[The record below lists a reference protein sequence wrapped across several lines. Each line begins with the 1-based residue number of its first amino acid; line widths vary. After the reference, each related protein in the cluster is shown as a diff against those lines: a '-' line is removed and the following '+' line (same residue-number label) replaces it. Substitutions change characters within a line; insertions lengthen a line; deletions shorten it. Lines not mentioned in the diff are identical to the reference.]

1 MKLSDYVI
9 HYLEQIGVRDVFLL
23 SGGGM
28 MHLLDSVSRSEQI
41 STYYNLN
48 EQATSICADA
58 YGQYTNHLGV
68 CMVTTGP
75 GATNAITGVVSAFQD
90 STPMLVISGQVKTTE
105 LAPEG
110 VRVKGLQE
118 VQITKLVKDVTKY
131 AVTVMNKEDIRYHL
145 ERAIHLATTGRKG
158 PVWIDIPLDIQA
170 ADVDIET
177 LKGFC
182 PHLEKDAQTIV
193 KQEDFE
199 EIYCELIQ
207 AKSPIVLFGQ
217 GVISGQAE
225 REARLLV
232 EQLKIPTLLTW
243 RAKGLF
249 KDNDSLF
256 FGYPGSPAPRY
267 SNFILQNAD
276 FLLIIGA
283 RINAHLTAYNEK
295 NFAKKAKKYI
305 VDIDENELNISSIDF
320 QKRICCHAKDFMRGF
335 LVFYSEQ
342 KFVNTKTKWLN
353 FCEQMKE
360 KYPIYSERPPVQS
373 EGIYGLD
380 FSYELSKQSDDQDVF
395 VVSPTG
401 RVFTSSVLGIQLK
414 ENQRVVSSSGLGSMG
429 YGLPSVI
436 GACIASGKRRTII
449 FEGDGSLQ
457 HNLQELQLL
466 TTYQLPIKLFIYN
479 NNGYSSIYSMQ
490 HNHFKGNLAGCN
502 ADSGVR
508 LPDLKEIAKLYGL
521 PYLKI
526 EHTNQLSEG
535 LKMALSDNRPMI
547 CEIIGD
553 IRFEEIPRAQTKV
566 NQDGTLSSS
575 SLEELYPFI
584 DVVEQFE

>member
-9 HYLEQIGVRDVFLL
+9 YYLEQIGVRDVFLL

-145 ERAIHLATTGRKG
+145 EKAIHLATTGRKG

-170 ADVDIET
+170 AEIIPEQ
-177 LKGFC
+177 LKGFQTRKQNWKISGDMLHNIKY
-182 PHLEKDAQTIV
+182 HLM
-193 KQEDFE
+193 
-199 EIYCELIQ
+199 Q
-207 AKSPIVLFGQ
+207 AKRPLILYGQ
-217 GVISGQAE
+217 GVLSSGAKK
-225 REARLLV
+225 EALRLTENLN
-232 EQLKIPTLLTW
+232 IPFTLNW
-243 RAKGLF
+243 RAKGLA
-249 KDNDSLF
+249 DEDHSLF
-256 FGYPGSPAPRY
+256 FGFPGSPAPRY

-276 FLLIIGA
+276 FLLVVGS
-283 RINAHLTAYNEK
+283 RLNAAITAFNPE
-295 NFAKKAKKYI
+295 NFAKHAKKFV
-305 VDIDENELNISSIDF
+305 VDIDKNELDLLDEALFETVHCDAKIFLKQFLQEVENQYRFENE
-320 QKRICCHAKDFMRGF
+320 
-335 LVFYSEQ
+335 
-342 KFVNTKTKWLN
+342 KWIN
-353 FCEQMKE
+353 FCSQMKQ
-360 KYPIYSERPPVQS
+360 KYPVYQERMS
-373 EGIYGLD
+373 FDAKGIYGFD
-380 FSYELSKQSDDQDVF
+380 FSEVLSRLSDDSDVF

-401 RVFTSSVLGIQLK
+401 RVFTSSVLGIHLK
-414 ENQRVVSSSGLGSMG
+414 GNQQIVVPSALGSMG

-436 GACIASGKRRTII
+436 GVCVASKKRRTII

-466 TTYQLPIKLFIYN
+466 KTYQLPIKLFIYN
-479 NNGYSSIYSMQ
+479 NSGYSSIYSMQ
-490 HNHFKGNLAGCN
+490 NNHFKGNLAGCTEN
-502 ADSGVR
+502 SGVA
-508 LPDLKEIAKLYGL
+508 LPELERIAKMYDLNYV
-521 PYLKI
+521 KI
-526 EHTNQLSEG
+526 SSNNELTEG
-535 LKMALSDNRPMI
+535 ITKVLSDAFPTI
-547 CEIIGD
+547 CEVVGD

-566 NQDGTLSSS
+566 NPDGTLSSS

-584 DVVEQFE
+584 GYIEKYL